1 MKNCIYSI
9 FKQRGG
15 FMKKKLATTMAISTL
30 VTFVGTIGEISAN
43 EKEDVSI
50 KENIV
55 SAIEDNTT
63 KVQIG
68 EIFVTLEYNE
78 DDIIIER
85 KATKNN
91 ISEIHIIDKDTNTLL
106 ESYTEEIVKINKN
119 TSHHFINK
127 HRYDGPIKTTLETVV
142 DLYSS
147 GSFRQINSIV
157 GCKIFAS
164 SSSATTLEDKSARA
178 TSSTGVFPTT
188 KINMSGSGV
197 ITGTA
202 TKTSGVDFSI
212 EALKSAGFTISNQ
225 TSTTWNYRKPV
236 SMSYSYSLY

>member
-1 MKNCIYSI
+1 
-9 FKQRGG
+9 
-15 FMKKKLATTMAISTL
+15 MKKKLATTMAIATL
-30 VTFVGTIGEISAN
+30 ATSIGAIGEVSAN
-43 EKEDVSI
+43 EKVDVSI
-50 KENIV
+50 KENVI
-55 SAIEDNTT
+55 SGIEDNTT

-78 DDIIIER
+78 DDIIVER

-106 ESYTEEIVKINKN
+106 ESYTEKVVKINRN

-127 HRYDGPIKTTLETVV
+127 HRYDGPVKTTLETVV

-147 GSFRQINSIV
+147 GSFRQINSV
-157 GCKIFAS
+157 EGCKIFAS

-178 TSSTGVFPTT
+178 TSATGKFPTT

-202 TKTSGVDFSI
+202 SKSSGADFSVEI
-212 EALKSAGFTISNQ
+212 LKKAGFTISNQ
-225 TSTTWNYRKPV
+225 TSTSWHYRKPV